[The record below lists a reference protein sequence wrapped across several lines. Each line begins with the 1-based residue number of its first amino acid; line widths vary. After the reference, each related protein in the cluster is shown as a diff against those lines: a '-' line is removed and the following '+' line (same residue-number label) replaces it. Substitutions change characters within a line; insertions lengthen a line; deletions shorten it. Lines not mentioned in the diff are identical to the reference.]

1 MKLLLVHSVLLYVTV
16 QGGHYIIPGSTPY
29 DGYHDLH
36 LHHNPPLHP
45 TFASVPRTSFSC
57 QGRDPGYYA
66 DVETGCQA
74 YHICEHNSVGSFLC
88 TNGTL
93 FNEQFQVCDQF
104 YNVRCGSPYID
115 L

>member
-1 MKLLLVHSVLLYVTV
+1 MTV
-16 QGGHYIIPGSTPY
+16 QGGHYIIPGSMPY

-66 DVETGCQA
+66 DVETGCQ
-74 YHICEHNSVGSFLC
+74 V
-88 TNGTL
+88 
-93 FNEQFQVCDQF
+93 
-104 YNVRCGSPYID
+104 
-115 L
+115 